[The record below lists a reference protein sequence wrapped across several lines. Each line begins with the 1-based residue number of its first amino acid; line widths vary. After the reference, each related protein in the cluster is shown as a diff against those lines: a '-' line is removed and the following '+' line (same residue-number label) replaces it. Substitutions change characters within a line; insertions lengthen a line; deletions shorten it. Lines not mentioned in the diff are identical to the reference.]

1 MKGQSDQH
9 DHCAPER
16 KHATFRFGFAR
27 LHEKGLACFRTG
39 RTHLVVTF
47 RGTGM
52 IDVFDRRDW
61 RHIAFLDFD
70 LQREIHLDS
79 AFGSPLIG
87 LPFSAD
93 LGRTMG
99 VSLHRFDDLRQ
110 HHHYGFFVHPD
121 YRNKGR
127 KGVWNLDELMM
138 AIVLAYA
145 EAHHLQ
151 WFHIKPTGDT
161 TAYYRRKYG
170 ATRLPTTAADKISS
184 IQLGP
189 GRQPLPHV
197 HLIRN
202 AGGLPCLDVQTASD
216 DSWPSDGF
224 TLPQKAVEED
234 KQSAKEE
241 ALLKWD
247 TGTEALAR
255 QRAKV

>member
-1 MKGQSDQH
+1 
-9 DHCAPER
+9 
-16 KHATFRFGFAR
+16 
-27 LHEKGLACFRTG
+27 
-39 RTHLVVTF
+39 
-47 RGTGM
+47 M

-138 AIVLAYA
+138 AIALAYA
-145 EAHHLQ
+145 EAHHRQ

-184 IQLGP
+184 IRLGP
-189 GRQPLPHV
+189 DRKPLPH
-197 HLIRN
+197 IQPIQQT
-202 AGGLPCLDVQTASD
+202 GGTLHLDVQTASD
-216 DSWPSDGF
+216 ASWPSD
-224 TLPQKAVEED
+224 
-234 KQSAKEE
+234 
-241 ALLKWD
+241 
-247 TGTEALAR
+247 
-255 QRAKV
+255 

>member
-1 MKGQSDQH
+1 MMGASDRH

-16 KHATFRFGFAR
+16 KCPTFRFAYAC
-27 LHEKGLACFRTG
+27 LQEKGFVCFRTG
-39 RTHLVVTF
+39 RTKLVLTF

-52 IDVFDRRDW
+52 IDGFDRGSW
-61 RHIAFLDFD
+61 MHIAFLDFD
-70 LQREIHLDS
+70 IRREIHLDS

-99 VSLHRFDDLRQ
+99 ISLHRFDDLRQ
-110 HHHYGFFVHPD
+110 HHHYGFFVHPN

-127 KGVWNLDELMM
+127 EGVWNLDELMM
-138 AIVLAYA
+138 AIALAYA

-184 IQLGP
+184 IRLLP
-189 GRQPLPHV
+189 DRQPLPHV

-216 DSWPSDGF
+216 DSWPSG
-224 TLPQKAVEED
+224 
-234 KQSAKEE
+234 
-241 ALLKWD
+241 
-247 TGTEALAR
+247 
-255 QRAKV
+255 